1 MNHFYDF
8 NVDDISVKHLAYLNK
23 YFFRYK
29 WRILGGI
36 FFVICANALSVYNP
50 VITGNAVDLI
60 NNSIKGLSDTDKAKT
75 LISSGIGMQVF
86 WLFAK
91 YMLVALLAGGFTF
104 LMRQSIIVVSRLIEF
119 DLKNDIYD
127 HYQQLD
133 LAFYRRNNTG
143 DLMNR
148 ITEDVSR
155 VRMYVGPAIMYSVNL
170 FFTITFTIVSML
182 IINPTLT
189 LWALIPLPV
198 LSVIIYYVNEL
209 VEKASTRIQAKLS
222 DMTTDAQETYSGIR
236 VVQAYVREK
245 EMMKHFAEES
255 EEYKQRQISMAK
267 IDSIYFPSMTF
278 LIGCSIIIV
287 VYVGGL
293 QVAAGKLSPGGLVK
307 FIMYVN
313 MLMWPVSSL
322 GWVASMIQRAIA
334 SQKRINEF
342 LEYKC
347 DITEEAGV
355 DQPIKGDIAFDHVSF
370 TYPDTGIKALRDVS
384 FKISAGQRLAII
396 GRTGSGKSTI
406 ADLMMRMYDPTSGKI
421 LVDGTD
427 IKERKL
433 GAYRRQIGFVPQD
446 IFLFSETITDNIGFG
461 LDSVDKEIAKRYAA
475 YAAIDSEIERFPEGY
490 ETMVGERGVTLSGG
504 QKQRISIARALIKQP
519 NVLLLDD
526 SLSAVDTTTEKEIQ
540 QNLDEVLKGKT
551 AIIITHRI
559 FALIHFDNIIV
570 LEDGR
575 IAEQGTHSEL
585 LQKGGVYA
593 DIYEQQLSEQKEKEE
608 VI

>member
-1 MNHFYDF
+1 M
-8 NVDDISVKHLAYLNK
+8 KHLAYLNK

-29 WRILGGI
+29 WRILAGI

-50 VITGNAVDLI
+50 VITGDAVDLI
-60 NNSIKGLSDTDKAKT
+60 AGSIKKVQSTDGAGDMLSGGVGRD
-75 LISSGIGMQVF
+75 V
-86 WLFAK
+86 LFLFLRFLA
-91 YMLVALLAGGFTF
+91 VALLAGGFTF
-104 LMRQSIIVVSRLIEF
+104 LMRQTIIVVSRLIEF

-133 LAFYRRNNTG
+133 LAFYRKNNTG

-189 LWALIPLPV
+189 MWALIPLPV

-209 VEKASTRIQAKLS
+209 VERASTRIQSQLS

-245 EMMKHFAEES
+245 EMFKHFAEES
-255 EEYKQRQISMAK
+255 EEYKRRQISMAK
-267 IDSIYFPSMTF
+267 IDAIYFPSMIF

-287 VYVGGL
+287 VFVGGL
-293 QVAAGKLSPGGLVK
+293 QVAAGKLSAGGLVK
-307 FIMYVN
+307 FIMYIN

-342 LEYKC
+342 LEYKS
-347 DITEEAGV
+347 DIKEEQGIE
-355 DQPIKGDIAFDHVSF
+355 QTIKGEIAFDHVSF
-370 TYPDTGIKALRDVS
+370 TYPDTGIKAIRDIS
-384 FKISAGQRLAII
+384 FKINAGQRLAII

-421 LVDGTD
+421 MVDGVNVKD
-427 IKERKL
+427 FKL
-433 GAYRRQIGFVPQD
+433 GPYRRQIGFVPQD
-446 IFLFSETITDNIGFG
+446 IFLFSETITDNISFG
-461 LDSVDKEIAKRYAA
+461 LENSDKETARQFAKYAS
-475 YAAIDSEIERFPEGY
+475 IHDEIERFPERY

-504 QKQRISIARALIKQP
+504 QKQRISIARALIKRP
-519 NVLLLDD
+519 NILLLDD
-526 SLSAVDTTTEKEIQ
+526 CLSAVDTATEKEIQ
-540 QNLDEVLKGKT
+540 QNLDEVLAGKT

-575 IAEQGTHSEL
+575 IAEQGTHNDL

-593 DIYEQQLSEQKEKEE
+593 DIYEKQLNEQREE
-608 VI
+608 VIKELQ